1 MNPAALHVIRSQ
13 HPDYLKVLALRQ
25 KVLRAPLG
33 MNLYDEDLSRE
44 IDEHIFIY
52 KENEAIKGCLLLA
65 PVAVQKGKLRQM
77 AVSEE
82 EQGKGIGAA
91 LIRFAEEFARSKQY
105 KTLELHARISAL
117 PFYEKLG
124 YETIGAQFTEVGI
137 PHVKMIKQ
145 L

>member
-1 MNPAALHVIRSQ
+1 MNAGALHIIRSQ

-25 KVLRAPLG
+25 TVLRAPLG
-33 MNLYDEDLSRE
+33 LNLYDEDLSRE

-52 KENEAIKGCLLLA
+52 KENDAIQGCLLLA

-77 AVSEE
+77 AVAADQ
-82 EQGKGIGAA
+82 QGKGIGAA
-91 LIRFAEEFARSKQY
+91 LIQFAEEFARSKQY
-105 KTLELHARISAL
+105 KTFELHARISAL
-117 PFYEKLG
+117 AFYETLG
-124 YETIGAQFTEVGI
+124 YEAVGAQFTEVGI

>member
-52 KENEAIKGCLLLA
+52 KENEGIKGCLLLA

>member
-65 PVAVQKGKLRQM
+65 PFAVQKGKLRQM

>member
-137 PHVKMIKQ
+137 PHVKMIKH

>member
-1 MNPAALHVIRSQ
+1 MNSAALHIIRSQ

-52 KENEAIKGCLLLA
+52 KENEEVKGCLLLA
-65 PVAVQKGKLRQM
+65 PVAVQKGNLRQM
-77 AVSEE
+77 AVAEDA
-82 EQGKGIGAA
+82 QGKSIGTA
-91 LIRFAEEFARSKQY
+91 LLQFAEEFARSKQY
-105 KTLELHARISAL
+105 QTFELHARISAR
-117 PFYEKLG
+117 PFYERLG
-124 YETIGAQFTEVGI
+124 YEAAGPPFTEVGI

>member
-1 MNPAALHVIRSQ
+1 MNPAALHMIRSQ

-33 MNLYDEDLSRE
+33 LNLYDEDLSRE

-52 KENEAIKGCLLLA
+52 KENNEIEGCLLLA

-77 AVSEE
+77 AVAADR
-82 EQGKGIGAA
+82 QGKGIGAA
-91 LIRFAEEFARSKQY
+91 LISFAEEFGRSKQY
-105 KTLELHARISAL
+105 KTFELHARVTAL

-124 YETIGAQFTEVGI
+124 YTATGAPFTEVGI

>member
-1 MNPAALHVIRSQ
+1 MNPAALHIIRSQ

-44 IDEHIFIY
+44 IDEHIFIC
-52 KENEAIKGCLLLA
+52 KENEEIIGCLLLA

-77 AVSEE
+77 AVSADR
-82 EQGKGIGAA
+82 QGTGIGTA

-105 KTLELHARISAL
+105 KTFELHARISAL

-124 YETIGAQFTEVGI
+124 YEAVGTPFTEVGI

>member
-13 HPDYLKVLALRQ
+13 HPDYLKVLVLRQ

-52 KENEAIKGCLLLA
+52 KENETIKGCLLLA

-105 KTLELHARISAL
+105 KTFELHARISAL

-124 YETIGAQFTEVGI
+124 YEAIGAKFTEVGI